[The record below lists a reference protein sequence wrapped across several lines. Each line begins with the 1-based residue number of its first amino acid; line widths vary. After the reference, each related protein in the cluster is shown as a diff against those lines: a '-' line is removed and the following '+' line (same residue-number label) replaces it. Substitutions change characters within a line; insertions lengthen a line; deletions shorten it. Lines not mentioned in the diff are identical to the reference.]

1 MKPTA
6 STCTRIAHLAALYS
20 SLQQLQTFSNEDE
33 RMRWYEQLNQL
44 QWQQEVEQQEAPNAW
59 TDHIASLLIAIE
71 DQIAALPLESEGHSS
86 RYQAASAAAAKCE
99 PRFIV
104 EENHAQQELE
114 LMPPRR
120 GSIPMM
126 ENEAMEETGRGSW
139 DQMPRLMRATT
150 GLTLGAMTRSS
161 IRDRGRSLPLSKTR
175 LVELDAAMGGVET
188 SRDDLSVAVAASS
201 QRVSIGVE
209 DFVERESVGLY
220 RRQESNSLGRSVPSL
235 LRSMANFLRFSME
248 ETSLCQI
255 CYDYAPMNTLYVLS
269 ICGHTFCETC
279 LKSYLEFKVKEG
291 QVYPKCFFEKLEDK
305 TTCKADIL
313 VNDIRSLVSE
323 EVWQKYSKFKF
334 NKEHELARQ
343 CPYCDHSQ
351 LCAGSEYPECTCEA
365 CNGEFC
371 FVHSSAHQ
379 GRTCAEYDKKM
390 IAVEKLNNALISKI
404 SKPCPGCQN
413 NVEKTG
419 GCNQMKCVICS
430 TSFCWICL
438 KIIDDSV
445 FPEHFQWWN
454 VRGCAGNQMVDF
466 ERQGVGQKSIGVA
479 LRVLFFVIF
488 GPPAFVLA
496 VVFCVLCCCFY
507 PCTAKS
513 RLTFRQAF
521 TTCFCASGYVL
532 LAPVVLALGLVAI
545 GVVIG
550 GAAAGVAVLVCVS
563 PIVGLMLLFRCD
575 AWHSTFN
582 WRSRSR
588 RSDHV
593 ETATADN
600 VENANDQSPRDQ
612 TLFLRVS
619 S

>member
-6 STCTRIAHLAALYS
+6 STCNRAAHLAALYS

-33 RMRWYEQLNQL
+33 RMRWCSRLDQL
-44 QWQQEVEQQEAPNAW
+44 QRQQEVEQQETPEAW
-59 TDHIASLLIAIE
+59 AAHIASLLTAIE
-71 DQIAALPLESEGHSS
+71 NQIYALPLESEGHLS
-86 RYQAASAAAAKCE
+86 RNQVASTVAAICE
-99 PRFIV
+99 SRLIV
-104 EENHAQQELE
+104 EEDNDDQRESE

-126 ENEAMEETGRGSW
+126 ENEAMEDTGRGSC
-139 DQMPRLMRATT
+139 DQMPRLMRATS
-150 GLTLGAMTRSS
+150 GLTLRALTRFS
-161 IRDRGRSLPLSKTR
+161 IRDRKRSLPLSRTR
-175 LVELDAAMGGVET
+175 LNELDAAMKDEEA
-188 SRDDLSVAVAASS
+188 SSDDNLSVAVAASS

-209 DFVERESVGLY
+209 ELVERESVGLY
-220 RRQESNSLGRSVPSL
+220 TRQESNSLGRLVPSL

-248 ETSLCQI
+248 ETFLCQI
-255 CYDYAPMNTLYVLS
+255 CYDYTPMNTSYALS
-269 ICGHTFCETC
+269 ACGHTFCVTC
-279 LKSYLEFKVKEG
+279 LKSYLEFKVKDG
-291 QVYPKCFFEKLEDK
+291 QVYPKCFFEQLEDK
-305 TTCKADIL
+305 TTCKADIV

-323 EVWQKYSKFKF
+323 EVWQKYDKFKF

-351 LCAGSEYPECTCEA
+351 LCAGSDYPECTCEA
-365 CNGEFC
+365 CSGDFC

-379 GRTCAEYDKKM
+379 GHTCAEYDKKM

-419 GCNQMKCVICS
+419 GCNQMKCVVCS

-454 VRGCAGNQMVDF
+454 VRGCAGNQMVNF
-466 ERQGVGQKSIGVA
+466 ERQDAAQKSIGVA

-496 VVFCVLCCCFY
+496 VVSCVLCCCFY
-507 PCTAKS
+507 PCRAKS
-513 RLTFRQAF
+513 HLTFRQAF

-532 LAPVVLALGLVAI
+532 FAPVLLAVGLVAL

-563 PIVGLMLLFRCD
+563 PVVGLMLLFRCD
-575 AWHSTFN
+575 SWHSTFS
-582 WRSRSR
+582 WRSPSR

-593 ETATADN
+593 ETATAGN

-612 TLFLRVS
+612 TFLRV
-619 S
+619 

>member
-6 STCTRIAHLAALYS
+6 STCNRAAHLAALYS

-33 RMRWYEQLNQL
+33 RMRWCSRLDQL
-44 QWQQEVEQQEAPNAW
+44 QRQQEVEQQETPEAW
-59 TDHIASLLIAIE
+59 AAHIASLLTAIE
-71 DQIAALPLESEGHSS
+71 NQISALPLESEVHLS
-86 RYQAASAAAAKCE
+86 RNQAASAVAAICE
-99 PRFIV
+99 SRLIV
-104 EENHAQQELE
+104 EEDNDQRESE

-126 ENEAMEETGRGSW
+126 ENETIEDTRRGSC

-150 GLTLGAMTRSS
+150 GLILRALTRFS
-161 IRDRGRSLPLSKTR
+161 IRERKRSLPLSRTR
-175 LVELDAAMGGVET
+175 LNELDAAMRDEEA
-188 SRDDLSVAVAASS
+188 SSDDLLVAVAASS

-209 DFVERESVGLY
+209 ELVERESVGLY
-220 RRQESNSLGRSVPSL
+220 RRQESNSLGRLVPSL
-235 LRSMANFLRFSME
+235 LRSMANVLRFSME
-248 ETSLCQI
+248 ETFLCQI
-255 CYDYAPMNTLYVLS
+255 CYDYTPMNTSYALLA
-269 ICGHTFCETC
+269 CGHTFCVTC
-279 LKSYLEFKVKEG
+279 LKSYLECKVKEG
-291 QVYPKCFFEKLEDK
+291 QVYPTCFFEQLEDK
-305 TTCKADIL
+305 ITCKADIL
-313 VNDIRSLVSE
+313 VDDIRSLVSK
-323 EVWQKYSKFKF
+323 EVWQKYDKFKF

-351 LCAGSEYPECTCEA
+351 LYAGSDYPECTCEA
-365 CNGEFC
+365 CSGDFC

-404 SKPCPGCQN
+404 SKPCPSCQN

-419 GCNQMKCVICS
+419 GCNQMKCVVCS

-466 ERQGVGQKSIGVA
+466 EDLHKKA
-479 LRVLFFVIF
+479 LALHYE
-488 GPPAFVLA
+488 
-496 VVFCVLCCCFY
+496 CCSL
-507 PCTAKS
+507 AKS

-532 LAPVVLALGLVAI
+532 FAPVLLAVGLVAL

-563 PIVGLMLLFRCD
+563 PVVGLMLLFRCD
-575 AWHSTFN
+575 SWHSTFS
-582 WRSRSR
+582 WRSPSR
-588 RSDHV
+588 CSDHV
-593 ETATADN
+593 ETATVGN

-612 TLFLRVS
+612 TFLRV
-619 S
+619 